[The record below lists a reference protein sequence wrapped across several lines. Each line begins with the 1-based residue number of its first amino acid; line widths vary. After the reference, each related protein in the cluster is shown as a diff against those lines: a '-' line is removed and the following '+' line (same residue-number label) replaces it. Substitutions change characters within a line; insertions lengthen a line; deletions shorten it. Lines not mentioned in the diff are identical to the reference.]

1 LNKIT
6 DLKSAFKEVNQK
18 NKFCRELISKKII
31 TGGKSKLAYFA
42 GVKTY

>member
-6 DLKSAFKEVNQK
+6 DLKCASNEVNQK
-18 NKFCRELISKKII
+18 NKFCRRLISKKII

-42 GVKTY
+42 GIKTY